1 MFARARL
8 SCQIR
13 AAALLDRFC
22 DGLRPSVSGH
32 RSLHHL
38 LFDCRNY
45 TPCTVITLQKNPSA
59 GWINFG
65 FVSALQHST
74 VLSRLWP
81 KRCMEKRGLR
91 SRYLFVRAAPGS
103 HFSMF
108 ALKGAFVRSI
118 HAHPVSSRRVAPSWV
133 FTPFY
138 AYHLLYAFA
147 PRHAGFT
154 LCQVRTRVCGPLS
167 FRPCR
172 FALRPVFC
180 HAWRHLVPLVPPCFY
195 SLFIHRRRFVRLLL
209 WVVFCLCCFQLG
221 VLSLVMPGIFFLPLI
236 CGLYVLTPQ
245 RRSFAAD

>member
-32 RSLHHL
+32 RSLHLL

-81 KRCMEKRGLR
+81 KRSIEKRSLR

-108 ALKGAFVRSI
+108 ALKGAFALSI
-118 HAHPVSSRRVAPSWV
+118 CAHPVSSRCVCTQPGSHSVLGLSFAVPRLRPAMPDLRYVR
-133 FTPFY
+133 
-138 AYHLLYAFA
+138 FA
-147 PRHAGFT
+147 P
-154 LCQVRTRVCGPLS
+154 L
-167 FRPCR
+167 
-172 FALRPVFC
+172 
-180 HAWRHLVPLVPPCFY
+180 
-195 SLFIHRRRFVRLLL
+195 
-209 WVVFCLCCFQLG
+209 
-221 VLSLVMPGIFFLPLI
+221 FLP
-236 CGLYVLTPQ
+236 
-245 RRSFAAD
+245 A

>member
-32 RSLHHL
+32 RSLHLL

-81 KRCMEKRGLR
+81 KRSMEKRSLR

-108 ALKGAFVRSI
+108 ALKGAFALSI
-118 HAHPVSSRRVAPSWV
+118 CAHPVSSRCVCTQPGSHSVLRLSFAVPRLRPAMPDLRYVRFAP
-133 FTPFY
+133 
-138 AYHLLYAFA
+138 AFA
-147 PRHAGFT
+147 ARLVFD
-154 LCQVRTRVCGPLS
+154 LVDL
-167 FRPCR
+167 R
-172 FALRPVFC
+172 FA
-180 HAWRHLVPLVPPCFY
+180 
-195 SLFIHRRRFVRLLL
+195 RL
-209 WVVFCLCCFQLG
+209 
-221 VLSLVMPGIFFLPLI
+221 SAMPGGI
-236 CGLYVLTPQ
+236 
-245 RRSFAAD
+245 SSH